1 MRQLATMQ
9 QQQGVGDASVK
20 QASGS
25 GQAAVQGLHAQVRD
39 WVEALPNAFGQL
51 QQDANGMRNP
61 LFRWL
66 AREVELGSELLELVR
81 TQLGAVLAVCA
92 GTAKPTNTERDLMH
106 HFSLGT
112 VPAEWRRYAVA
123 DVTVSAWLTDLGK
136 RALQLQALQALDV
149 PALGRHG
156 VWLGGLFSPEAFVTA
171 TRQAVAQAR
180 GCGLDS
186 LRMEVT
192 IGDGDADAGSD
203 SAFRITD
210 LTLEGAA
217 WDGALVI
224 SDDLRT
230 SLAVTTFCWVQSEA
244 DAAQD
249 RNQARVPVYL
259 NDTRQTLLFDID
271 LAAQPSV
278 ETSVWRQRGVAV
290 IAWSM

>member
-1 MRQLATMQ
+1 M
-9 QQQGVGDASVK
+9 
-20 QASGS
+20 
-25 GQAAVQGLHAQVRD
+25 
-39 WVEALPNAFGQL
+39 
-51 QQDANGMRNP
+51 
-61 LFRWL
+61 
-66 AREVELGSELLELVR
+66 
-81 TQLGAVLAVCA
+81 
-92 GTAKPTNTERDLMH
+92 
-106 HFSLGT
+106 
-112 VPAEWRRYAVA
+112 
-123 DVTVSAWLTDLGK
+123 
-136 RALQLQALQALDV
+136 
-149 PALGRHG
+149 
-156 VWLGGLFSPEAFVTA
+156 TA

-249 RNQARVPVYL
+249 RNQARMPVYL